1 MKQIAAA
8 ALCLASV
15 LGLGWWVA
23 SASSAPSPA
32 PPAVPLVESV
42 RHAKPRILTP
52 LPARQS
58 PSPGAKPAAH
68 PPRKPAKREPPPL
81 SPEIEAMLL
90 GRPAVGRHGR
100 SAADGPRSV
109 RGRRTPARPRE
120 GLFTASRIGDR
131 LRYRKGYLAGI
142 PVHLIEADLRHPEV
156 KVAVMVARGGI
167 GHSESFGSMLNR
179 ARPSAAIT
187 GTFFGIRNHLPTG
200 DIVVNRRNLFRGFIG
215 TALAVTDGNV
225 VSFITTGY
233 KEAPNWHLFDT
244 VIRTGPRLLD
254 ARQVVVA
261 PEEEG
266 FTSLRRHVPRPRTA
280 VGITAQSRLLF
291 LTVKRPVSLNRLALL
306 MQALGAYHAVAL
318 DGGTST
324 AMSFGGR
331 VIASPGRPLTNLLL
345 IYAHRDR
352 YEHAKEQLVP
362 PHRGAPTVVGETFP
376 AEPTDEAVDGEAL
389 SAKQDTVLPETL
401 PELPLT
407 EDAAKSQGPQP
418 EPASGEGPPTE
429 R

>member
-1 MKQIAAA
+1 MKQIAA

-23 SASSAPSPA
+23 SASSAPSPD
-32 PPAVPLVESV
+32 PPAVPLVEPA

-68 PPRKPAKREPPPL
+68 PPRKPTKREPPPL

-90 GRPAVGRHGR
+90 GRMAADRRPRTGARTGR
-100 SAADGPRSV
+100 S
-109 RGRRTPARPRE
+109 TPHPRE
-120 GLFTASRIGDR
+120 GLFTASRIGER
-131 LRYRKGYLAGI
+131 LRYLKGYLAGI

-244 VIRTGPRLLD
+244 VLRTGPRLLD

-291 LTVKRPVSLNRLALL
+291 LTVKRPVSLYRLALL

-376 AEPTDEAVDGEAL
+376 AEPSDEAVDGEEL

-407 EDAAKSQGPQP
+407 GDAAKSQSPQP
-418 EPASGEGPPTE
+418 EPTSGEGQPAE

>member
-1 MKQIAAA
+1 MKQLAAA
-8 ALCLASV
+8 VLCLASV

-23 SASSAPSPA
+23 SASSAPSSNPA
-32 PPAVPLVESV
+32 AVPLVEPP

-52 LPARQS
+52 LPVRQA
-58 PSPGAKPAAH
+58 PAPGAKPAAH

-90 GRPAVGRHGR
+90 GRPTADRR
-100 SAADGPRSV
+100 PRTAAR
-109 RGRRTPARPRE
+109 RGRPASHPRE
-120 GLFTASRIGDR
+120 GLFTASRIGER

-156 KVAVMVARGGI
+156 KVAVMIARGGI

-291 LTVKRPVSLNRLALL
+291 LTVKRPVSLYRLALL

-362 PHRGAPTVVGETFP
+362 PHRGTPTVVGETFP
-376 AEPTDEAVDGEAL
+376 AEPADEAVDGAEL

-407 EDAAKSQGPQP
+407 EDAAKSPQP
-418 EPASGEGPPTE
+418 EPASGEGQPAE